1 MTHFLLAANDD
12 HALEFFAAELGK
24 EKLITIHHAHSGRE
38 AFSLINT
45 EKIEVVIAAQEL
57 GDSDGLTFVKKLARK
72 HPLINCAMVSALP
85 PDEFHEET
93 EGLGLFMQLPQ
104 NPGAK
109 EVARM
114 MEILKSIDA
123 LMAI

>member
-1 MTHFLLAANDD
+1 MTHFLLVANDD
-12 HALEFFAAELGK
+12 HALELFAAELRK
-24 EKLITIHHAHSGRE
+24 EKLITIHHAHSGLE
-38 AFSLINT
+38 AFSLIDT

-72 HPLINCAMVSALP
+72 HPLISCAMVSALP

-114 MEILKSIDA
+114 MEILKSIHA